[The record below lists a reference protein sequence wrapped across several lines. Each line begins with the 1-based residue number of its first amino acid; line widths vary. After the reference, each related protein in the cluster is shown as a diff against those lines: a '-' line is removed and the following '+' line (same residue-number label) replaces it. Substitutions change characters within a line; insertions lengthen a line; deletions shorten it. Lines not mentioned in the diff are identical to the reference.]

1 MSDVKIVESPDAWP
15 GNGPPWLFE
24 DSTPEEIATM
34 QQMASDAAAALEAR
48 QSANIEAQ
56 TPTGINQVDP
66 ETSERIPNGFR
77 ATSRESV
84 TTSTHPH
91 RGDVVLFPLQVLSGP
106 NKKGQ
111 YELSFR
117 DEHLSAWLTL
127 TTTLPNDAQIMPHV
141 EEDVVVDDE

>member
-34 QQMASDAAAALEAR
+34 QQMATDAAAALEAR

-84 TTSTHPH
+84 TTSKQPK
-91 RGDVVLFPLQVLSGP
+91 RGDVVLFPLHVISGP
-106 NKKGQ
+106 DDKGQ
-111 YELSFR
+111 YELSFY
-117 DEHLSAWLTL
+117 DEWLRYDLTL
-127 TTTLPNDAQIMPHV
+127 TTSLPNDAQIMPHV
-141 EEDVVVDDE
+141 EDDVVIDDE